1 MAGIKCAVE
10 ECVYQENAACNAP
23 SIEVRSSRSRRA
35 AASDDTCCETFK
47 PRSLKGG
54 EV

>member
-10 ECVYQENAACNAP
+10 ECMYQDNTECNAP
-23 SIEVRSSRSRRA
+23 AIEVRSSRGRRA

-47 PRSLKGG
+47 PRTLNRGG
-54 EV
+54 M

>member
-1 MAGIKCAVE
+1 MASIKCAVE
-10 ECVYQENAACNAP
+10 ECMYQENTVCNAP
-23 SIEVRSSRSRRA
+23 SIEVRTSRGRRA

-47 PRSLKGG
+47 PRTLKGG